1 MNRLLPLDL
10 RRNLSGRAALAC
22 YLGCVLAGCAL
33 VLAGCSAGPTLTST
47 GPGSGPTGPGS
58 GSTGGAGGAAITGR
72 VHGGQNPISG
82 AHVYLYAVN
91 DTGYAGPG
99 IAASGTNAA
108 VSLLTSGSGQDG
120 SGNYYVTTGA
130 DGTFSVT
137 GDYTCPTATP
147 YTYVLA
153 VGGNSGSGANSA
165 IALAAALG
173 PCTAS
178 GFSGLNVMVNE
189 VSTVAAAF
197 AGAGFAS
204 DATHVSSSNTT
215 LGKRGVTDAYSAI
228 VNLETVATGA
238 ALAATPAGNGTVPQ
252 SEINTLA
259 NILAA
264 CVNST
269 GPSST
274 ACTTL
279 FANAMNGAAAPT
291 DTATA
296 MLNIAHNPGAN
307 IANLFALQGSSPP
320 FVPDLSKAP
329 NDFTIAINYMGGG
342 MDYSWGISIDANDD
356 VWVTNN
362 DTNGPVTKLNP
373 LGVLLSGAGGITS
386 GGLSVPISNA
396 VDGAGNVWVPD
407 AGDSKL
413 TELSSSGTA
422 NVSSPFTGGG
432 LDSPNFIAIDGSN
445 NLWMTNGGHDEIS
458 EFASTGTAI
467 TSSAGYAATNL
478 SGKYIAAD
486 TAGNIWVT
494 SNDPGNGGLFEFNSS
509 GAVSGSSPITTGGLG
524 DPQGVAIDGSGN
536 VWVANG
542 YGDLSEFSSAGAAM
556 SGSGG
561 FTGGGLNGPVG
572 IGIDGA
578 GNVWVANSIGAL
590 SEFNSSGTAISGSNG
605 YEAASLDSP
614 VALAI
619 DGSGNVW
626 MTNFDASAGVTEF
639 VGAAAPVVTPM
650 AANLQS
656 PYGAHAVNRP

>member
-1 MNRLLPLDL
+1 
-10 RRNLSGRAALAC
+10 
-22 YLGCVLAGCAL
+22 
-33 VLAGCSAGPTLTST
+33 
-47 GPGSGPTGPGS
+47 
-58 GSTGGAGGAAITGR
+58 

-99 IAASGTNAA
+99 IAASAGNAA

-120 SGNYYVTTGA
+120 SGHYYVTTGA
-130 DGTFSVT
+130 DGSFSVT
-137 GDYTCPTATP
+137 GDYTCPAATP
-147 YTYVLA
+147 YTYLLA

-165 IALAAALG
+165 IALVAGLG
-173 PCTAS
+173 RCTET
-178 GFSGLNVMVNE
+178 GFSTLYAVVNE

-197 AGAGFAS
+197 AGAGFAT
-204 DATHVSSSNTT
+204 DVTHVSSTNTA
-215 LGKRGVTDAYSAI
+215 LAERGVDDAYSAI
-228 VNLETVATGA
+228 VNLETVGTGV

-269 GPSST
+269 GPGSS

-279 FANAMNGAAAPT
+279 FANAMNGATAPA
-291 DTATA
+291 DTTTA

-320 FVPDLSKAP
+320 FLPDLAKAP

-342 MDYSWGISIDANDD
+342 MDYSWGIAIDANDD
-356 VWVTNN
+356 AWVVNN
-362 DTNGPVTKLNP
+362 DTNGPVTVLNP
-373 LGVLLSGAGGITS
+373 LGALLSGAGGITS
-386 GGLSVPISNA
+386 GGLFVPISIA

-407 AGDSKL
+407 AGNSKL
-413 TELSSSGTA
+413 TELSSNGTA
-422 NVSSPFTGGG
+422 NAGSPFTGGG

-445 NLWMTNGGHDEIS
+445 NLWMTNGGHAEIS

-494 SNDPGNGGLFEFNSS
+494 SDDPGNGGLFEFNSS
-509 GAVSGSSPITTGGLG
+509 GTVSAGSPITTGGLG
-524 DPQGVAIDGSGN
+524 DPQGVAVDASGN

-542 YGDLSEFSSAGAAM
+542 YGDISEFSSSGSVL

-578 GNVWVANSIGAL
+578 GNVWVTNSIGSL

-605 YEAASLDSP
+605 YEAVSLDSP

-626 MTNFDASAGVTEF
+626 VTNFDASAGVTEF

-650 AANLQS
+650 TANLQS